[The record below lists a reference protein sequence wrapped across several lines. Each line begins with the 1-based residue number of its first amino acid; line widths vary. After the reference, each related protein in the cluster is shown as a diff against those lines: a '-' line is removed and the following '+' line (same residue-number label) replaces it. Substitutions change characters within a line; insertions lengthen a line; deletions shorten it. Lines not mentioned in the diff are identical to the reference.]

1 MVKHAHSSKVYWSK
15 LLVIYFYLILNNQ
28 IIAESEK
35 SVSFS
40 FEEIPL
46 KNALEN
52 IVKEFNLYI
61 IYPDSILIDYNV
73 SSYCSNCKTEKAL
86 NKILSK
92 TELSWKSN
100 GDQYII
106 FKKTKKIKY
115 NFSGRILNNRTGETI
130 AQANVY
136 IPKLSWGTL
145 SDKNGDFSLIG
156 INTKSCTAFVSFIG
170 YNTKEL
176 KIDFTDNQYSKQT
189 IRLTPKIIPSKGVKV
204 SGEIREFM
212 NPSNIPGK
220 ILFSPK
226 HISTLPNL
234 GEVDIYRSLQLLPGI
249 QYGLGGSSDLFI
261 RGSKPEHTLI
271 LLDGIPL
278 YNNNHLFG
286 FISSINSDIIQN
298 AQVYKG
304 GYPASYGGGISSLVK
319 LTTNVGSNKKTRGI
333 LHSNLL
339 SQGLTISLP
348 LFNRGSGILSVRR
361 SIQNKFQANLYQSI
375 QKFVTDDNRFNL
387 ISEIENDNQNTT
399 YRPNF
404 KFQDFIAKFSF
415 LISSKN
421 ILSIT
426 YNIGKDNI
434 KESRE
439 FYGFKN
445 ILGVDSTLIN
455 ESTVF
460 LNNSGILNW
469 TTHWTDNFNTIISF
483 SNYNNKNQYNV
494 LQKTM
499 SNEDL
504 GSYINQYIFSESTA
518 KVHLKLIPSNRSSF
532 ESGMN
537 VTLRNFE
544 LDTKEKDGISN
555 INLELFGE
563 ESFIVTFLQYNYL
576 FPSKLFFETGAR
588 LTQNTRKRFYFEP
601 RFSINKNLSEKLSIE
616 IAVGKYFQ
624 FIHKY
629 SHYNSNR
636 GQDQIW
642 IPAGKNIPPVKS
654 TNLHFAI
661 INNFKNYNFRY
672 EIYSKDIDSLFIFDF
687 PNNNQSESP
696 QLSKNNFSISNSG
709 NGSILGFEFLARK
722 KIGKITGWASY
733 QRNRTMNW
741 FDGINQNK
749 KYFADHDK
757 TNEFKLVAMTTVKN
771 LQLAANWV
779 YTSGRVYTNTNNIS
793 ISSFDINI
801 LKNRNEER
809 LEPNHHL
816 DISISKNWK
825 WTNQKSIELGLS
837 IYNIYNRNNISHA
850 RINPFS
856 NSDKII
862 QISMLGATPTISIKM
877 HF

>member
-1 MVKHAHSSKVYWSK
+1 MVKLAHSSKIYWAK
-15 LLVIYFYLILNNQ
+15 LLVIYSSFFLSNQ
-28 IIAESEK
+28 IIAESVK
-35 SVSFS
+35 SISFS

-52 IVKEFNLYI
+52 IVEEFDLYI
-61 IYPDSILIDYNV
+61 IYPDSVLKNYNI
-73 SSYCSNCKTEKAL
+73 SSYCSNCKTEKVL
-86 NKILSK
+86 DKILSK

-106 FKKTKKIKY
+106 FKKPKKNNY
-115 NFSGRILNNRTGETI
+115 NFSGRIFNNRTGETI

-136 IPKLSWGTL
+136 IPKLFLGTL

-170 YNTKEL
+170 YNTKKL
-176 KIDFTDNQYSKQT
+176 KIDFTENEYNKQN
-189 IRLTPKIIPSKGVKV
+189 IRLIPKIIPSRGVKV

-212 NPSNIPGK
+212 NPSDIPGK

-226 HISTLPNL
+226 YISTLPNL
-234 GEVDIYRSLQLLPGI
+234 GEVDICRSLQLLPGI

-286 FISSINSDIIQN
+286 FISSINSDVLQN

-304 GYPASYGGGISSLVK
+304 GFPVSYGGGISSLVK

-333 LHSNLL
+333 IHSNLL

-348 LFNRGSGILSVRR
+348 LFSRGSGILSFRR
-361 SIQNKFQANLYQSI
+361 SINNKFQATLYQSI

-387 ISEIENDNQNTT
+387 ISEIENENQNTA
-399 YRPNF
+399 YYPHF
-404 KFQDFIAKFSF
+404 KFQDLIAKFSF
-415 LISSKN
+415 LISPKN

-426 YNIGKDNI
+426 FNVSEDNI
-434 KESRE
+434 KENRE
-439 FYGFKN
+439 FYGFEN

-460 LNNSGILNW
+460 LNNCGILNW

-494 LQKTM
+494 LQKEM
-499 SNEDL
+499 NNEIL
-504 GSYINQYIFSESTA
+504 GSYIYKYIFSEKIS
-518 KVHLKLIPSNRSSF
+518 KVNLKFSPSNRSSF
-532 ESGMN
+532 TSGIN
-537 VTLRNFE
+537 ITLRNFD

-555 INLELFGE
+555 INLDLFKDE
-563 ESFIVTFLQYNYL
+563 FLFVTFLQYNYL
-576 FPSKLFFETGAR
+576 FPSKLFLETGVRSTKNNQKR
-588 LTQNTRKRFYFEP
+588 LYFEP
-601 RFSINKNLSEKLSIE
+601 RFSLKKNLSEEISIELSI
-616 IAVGKYFQ
+616 GKYLQ
-624 FIHKY
+624 FMHKY
-629 SHYNSNR
+629 SDLNSNR

-642 IPAGKNIPPVKS
+642 ISAGENLLPLKS

-661 INNFKNYNFRY
+661 INNFKNYNFRCELY
-672 EIYSKDIDSLFIFDF
+672 AKYIESLFIFDL
-687 PNNNQSESP
+687 PNNNQTESP
-696 QLSKNNFSISNSG
+696 QLNENDFSISHYG
-709 NGSILGFEFLARK
+709 NGNILGFELFARK
-722 KIGKITGWASY
+722 TLGRITGWASY
-733 QRNRTMNW
+733 QRNQTMNW
-741 FDGINQNK
+741 FDEMNQNK
-749 KYFADHDK
+749 RYLADHDK

-779 YTSGRVYTNTNNIS
+779 YTSGRVYTHPNYIN

-801 LKNRNEER
+801 LRNQNEER
-809 LEPNHHL
+809 LEPSHHL
-816 DISISKNWK
+816 DISISRNWR
-825 WTNQKSIELGLS
+825 WTNQRSIELGLS
-837 IYNIYNRNNISHA
+837 IYNIYNRKNISHA

-856 NSDKII
+856 NSDKIVLVG
-862 QISMLGATPTISIKM
+862 MLGLTPTISIKIY
-877 HF
+877 F